1 MLVSYM
7 CHTFTQAKQQP
18 AIAILVE
25 VKALKTLVFMHELEM
40 DMALGNCMIVLSAI
54 CKLQLLQKGGNRGTR
69 QHKGLLW
76 GKVMQLEILIKGR
89 NNPLPRPKGH
99 ISGLAVARNSTYCII
114 FHMQLG
120 FVWDGCYTAGTRGNA
135 SSANNNKA
143 QQCAASAA
151 THAHAPRAR
160 GHAFRGQTPPPLCRS
175 VQ

>member
-76 GKVMQLEILIKGR
+76 GKVTQLEILIKGR
-89 NNPLPRPKGH
+89 NNPLPRPKGY
-99 ISGLAVARNSTYCII
+99 ISGRAVAGNSTYCII
-114 FHMQLG
+114 SHAAGLCLG
-120 FVWDGCYTAGTRGNA
+120 WLLHCRHPWQRLFCQQQQGAAVRSLGGNTRTCTTGTRPCVSWSDT
-135 SSANNNKA
+135 SS
-143 QQCAASAA
+143 
-151 THAHAPRAR
+151 T
-160 GHAFRGQTPPPLCRS
+160 
-175 VQ
+175 V